1 MTIEEKI
8 HQLRKTINEHNYR
21 YYVMSSPSISD
32 FEYDNMMQELAK
44 LEHDHPEFY
53 DADSPTMRVGSD
65 IDNSFTQVRHT
76 YPMLSLSNTY
86 TREEIADFTE
96 RVVKMLPGQAIEYVC
111 ELKFDGVS
119 ISLTYVNGKLDKAVT
134 RGDGEKGDDV
144 TANVR
149 TIRSIPLTLNGQ
161 DYPEQFVIRGEI
173 FLPRAGFQRMN
184 RERSAAGDPL
194 FANPRNA
201 AAGTLKLQ
209 HSAQVAKRP
218 LDCFLYYLLGE
229 NLPFDKHY
237 DSLMKAREWG
247 FKIAPH
253 VKKCVNLQE
262 IFNYIDHWNT
272 TRDHLAF
279 NIDGIVIKVNSYKQQ
294 QTTGFTAKSPRWA
307 IAYKFKAEQ
316 ALTRLLSIDYQVGRT
331 GAITPVANLQPVFL
345 AGTTVKRASLHN
357 ADQIELLDI
366 RINDRVTIEKG
377 GEIIP
382 KVVGVD
388 LESRPPDSLPVQY
401 ITRCPECG
409 SELVRTAGEAK
420 HFCPNETGC
429 PPQRKGKLE
438 HYVSRKAMDIGL
450 AEATIDQLFN
460 HGLLKDSAD
469 FYSITKEQLVKL
481 ERFADKSAENLI
493 NSIEASKNVPYERVL
508 FALGIRYV
516 GETVAK
522 KLAQSFTSIDALAA
536 ATVDEMTSVEE
547 IGGRIAESIRQ
558 YFGDEKNQQLIERL
572 KMAGIRFQGER
583 DQKRLVSN
591 ILSGKNFVISGTF
604 QSHSRDELKNLIE
617 QHGGKNLS
625 SVTGNTHFII
635 AGDDMGPTKRE
646 KARKLGVPLI
656 SEGEFMRMIEEVTSD
671 ELKNGTVE

>member
-218 LDCFLYYLLGE
+218 LDCFLYYVLGE

-591 ILSGKNFVISGTF
+591 ILSGMNFVISGTF

>member
-8 HQLRKTINEHNYR
+8 QQLRKTINEHNYR
-21 YYVMSSPSISD
+21 YYVMSSPTISD
-32 FEYDNMMQELAK
+32 FEYDNMMEELAK

-53 DADSPTMRVGSD
+53 DPDSPTRRVGSD

-96 RVVKMLPGQAIEYVC
+96 RVVKMLPGQTVEYVC

-149 TIRSIPLTLNGQ
+149 TIRSIPLTLDGHG
-161 DYPEQFVIRGEI
+161 YPEQFVIRGEI

-184 RERSAAGDPL
+184 RERSEAGDPL

-209 HSAQVAKRP
+209 HSVQVAKRP
-218 LDCFLYYLLGE
+218 LDCFLYYVLGE

-253 VKKCVNLQE
+253 MKKCVNLQE
-262 IFNYIDHWNT
+262 IFDYIDHWNT
-272 TRDHLAF
+272 ARDHLAF

-366 RINDRVTIEKG
+366 RINDMVYIEKG

-388 LESRPPDSLPVQY
+388 LENRPPGSLPVQY

-493 NSIEASKNVPYERVL
+493 NSIEASKNVPYEKVL

-547 IGGRIAESIRQ
+547 IGDKIAESIRQ
-558 YFGDEKNQQLIERL
+558 YFSDEKNQQLIERL

-583 DQKRLVSN
+583 NRKSLISN
-591 ILSGKNFVISGTF
+591 KLSGKNFVISGTF

-625 SVTGNTHFII
+625 SVTGNTHFIV
-635 AGDDMGPTKRE
+635 AGDDMGPAKRE

-656 SEGEFMRMIEEVTSD
+656 SEGEFMRMIEGVTSD
-671 ELKNGTVE
+671 E

>member
-218 LDCFLYYLLGE
+218 LDCFLYYVLGE

-591 ILSGKNFVISGTF
+591 ILSGMNFVISGTF

-635 AGDDMGPTKRE
+635 AGDDMGPAKRE